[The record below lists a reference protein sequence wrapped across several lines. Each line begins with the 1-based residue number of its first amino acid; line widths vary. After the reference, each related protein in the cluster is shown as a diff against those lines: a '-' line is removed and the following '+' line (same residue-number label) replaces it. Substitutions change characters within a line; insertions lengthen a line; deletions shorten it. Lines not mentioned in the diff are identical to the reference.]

1 MSSLRFAIVDP
12 FRPEAT
18 QLQSPLDLAA
28 QCPHRCAMAS
38 IAPASGAA
46 LPIEWRRE
54 SAQVPYLDALAAM
67 ETRNAAVSAGEA
79 AELVWLLEHPPVYTA
94 GTSADPAELVDPRFD
109 VVEAGRGGR
118 YTYHGPGQ
126 RVGYLVLDLARRG
139 KDVRCFVHA
148 IEGWVIATLA
158 GLGVESWRA
167 EGRVG
172 IWTTDIDGTE
182 AKIGAI
188 GVRVRRWVT
197 MHGFSVNLDPDLSH
211 FGGIVPCGIAEYGV
225 TSLARL
231 GLSVSPEQWDAAL
244 VAASDDFLD
253 ALDQAAKRACR

>member
-1 MSSLRFAIVDP
+1 
-12 FRPEAT
+12 
-18 QLQSPLDLAA
+18 
-28 QCPHRCAMAS
+28 MAS
-38 IAPASGAA
+38 TAPASGPAY
-46 LPIEWRRE
+46 PIEWRRE
-54 SAQVPYLDALAAM
+54 SAPVAYSDALAAM
-67 ETRNAAVSAGEA
+67 DARNAAVHAGEA

-94 GTSADPAELVDPRFD
+94 GTSADPAELVDPRFE

-118 YTYHGPGQ
+118 YTYHGPGL

-158 GLGVESWRA
+158 TFGVESWRA

-172 IWTTDIDGTE
+172 IWTRDIDGSE

-197 MHGFSVNLDPDLSH
+197 MHGFSVNLDPDLGH

-231 GLSVSPEQWDAAL
+231 GLRVSAGEWDAAL
-244 VAASDDFLD
+244 IGKAPDFLD
-253 ALDQAAKRACR
+253 ALATAAKRACR